1 MRTDTHGFL
10 VEVYELC
17 EAEDLES
24 AAVRQDRSVPTH
36 ELGKAPELS
45 DHIHTRPKEKVVG
58 VGEHDLGAEAAQLLW
73 RDPLH
78 RTDRSDGHERGR
90 LDGSACGHDA
100 TRPSS
105 ARRVSSKHLE
115 AKRARRH
122 MINMASP

>member
-36 ELGKAPELS
+36 ELGEAPELS
-45 DHIHTRPKEKVVG
+45 DHIHTRPKVKVVG
-58 VGEHDLGAEAAQLLW
+58 VGEHDLGTEASQLLW

-78 RTDRSDGHERGR
+78 RTDRADGHECGR
-90 LDGSACGHDA
+90 LHGSACGHDA
-100 TRPSS
+100 ARPSS
-105 ARRVSSKHLE
+105 ARRVSLKRLE
-115 AKRARRH
+115 AERARGH
-122 MINMASP
+122 VISMESP